1 NTRYVQRGFAA
12 IKSNLTMGDFYSPGD
27 LFDSIRVRGGALA
40 SDINMRPNSQQG
52 FSPIVRGVAQSNAL
66 VKVLQNGNLIYQE
79 NVPPG
84 AFTLDNILP

>member
-1 NTRYVQRGFAA
+1 
-12 IKSNLTMGDFYSPGD
+12 
-27 LFDSIRVRGGALA
+27 A

-84 AFTLDNILP
+84 AFTLD